1 MKRDIVNQLTK
12 LSQKAWEAY
21 VKLPTNDNREKFE
34 RLDDELRVELEFDRI
49 TDYNTNASSSSLGTT
64 INICFYD

>member
-12 LSQKAWEAY
+12 LSQKAWEEY

-34 RLDDELRVELEFDRI
+34 RLDDDLRVELEFDR
-49 TDYNTNASSSSLGTT
+49 NTTFNSNLLSNSSNNNS
-64 INICFYD
+64 NICNV